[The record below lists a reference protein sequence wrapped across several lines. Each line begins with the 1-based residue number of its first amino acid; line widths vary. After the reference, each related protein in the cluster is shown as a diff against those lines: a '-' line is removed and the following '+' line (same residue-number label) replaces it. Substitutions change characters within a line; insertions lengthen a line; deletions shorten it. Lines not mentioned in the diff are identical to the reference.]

1 MTFSEKGMLER
12 RQIIE
17 DALERGLQCIGEIV
31 HDKREGRCLAV
42 PPECGREG
50 EYLLY
55 SLWDIACEIERL
67 IE

>member
-17 DALERGLQCIGEIV
+17 DALERSLQCIGEIV
-31 HDKREGRCLAV
+31 HDKCEGRCLAV
-42 PPECGREG
+42 PRERSWEG